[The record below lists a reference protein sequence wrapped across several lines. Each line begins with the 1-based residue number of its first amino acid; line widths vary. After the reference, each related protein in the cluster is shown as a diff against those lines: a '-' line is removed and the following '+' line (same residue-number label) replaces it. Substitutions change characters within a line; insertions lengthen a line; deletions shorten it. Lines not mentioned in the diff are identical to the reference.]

1 MAAEAVAESRRAAV
15 AALGLGAAIALL
27 AQLASPVA
35 VPLYDGL
42 GTVEPYRYLTPAGG
56 QPGSPSSYNA
66 EKPIQGGVSPS
77 FVASTTGENPPQAQ
91 LIALSGAFVVTAT
104 ATTMKI
110 SIEPVPAPTTG
121 GVSSAVAGNVYRFAV
136 TDQAGI
142 PLAIAAGGPNPPTI
156 TLRGP
161 DGVTEGTIA
170 LLSASGSALL
180 PTDHGGALAIFSTSP
195 PALGDFA
202 LVAAA
207 APGGVASIGLFA
219 AAALV
224 VAVPVALVVFFV
236 VRQRRSRQLAA
247 EATRPRNRIPSK
259 RNPPR
264 PPKGPGRR
272 S

>member
-1 MAAEAVAESRRAAV
+1 MAESRRAGLATLV
-15 AALGLGAAIALL
+15 LGGVIALV

-42 GTVEPYRYLTPAGG
+42 GTFEPYRYLSPGSG
-56 QPGSPSSYNA
+56 QRGSPSSYSA
-66 EKPIQGGVSPS
+66 EKPVQAGVSAS
-77 FVASTTGENPPQAQ
+77 ITASTTEIPPQAQ
-91 LIALSGAFVVTAT
+91 LIALPGAFVVTAAT
-104 ATTMKI
+104 TTMKI
-110 SIEPVPAPTTG
+110 SIEPVPPPTTV

-142 PLAIAAGGPNPPTI
+142 PLPIAEGGPNPPTI

-170 LLSASGSALL
+170 LLGASGSVLL
-180 PTDHGGALAIFSTSP
+180 PTEHGGALAIFSTNP

-202 LVAAA
+202 LVAAGA
-207 APGGVASIGLFA
+207 QGSTPNIGLIVGA
-219 AAALV
+219 ILG
-224 VAVPVALVVFFV
+224 VAVPVAVVVFLV
-236 VRQRRSRQLAA
+236 VRQRRGRQLAA
-247 EATRPRNRIPSK
+247 EATRPRSRIPSK

-264 PPKGPGRR
+264 PPKGSGRR